1 MVAPGPLID
10 LVDVHKTLGTK
21 HILQGMTLQVN
32 RGETLVIIGRSG
44 IGKTVTL
51 KHMVGLLR
59 PDRGKVL
66 IEGRDISSYA
76 QEDLDRVRMKF
87 GFVWQNGALLN
98 SMSVGA
104 NVALPLR
111 EHENLPDDEIRRI
124 VREKLA
130 IVDLHDVEDMMPGIL
145 SGGMKKRVSLA
156 RAIVRS
162 PEFILYD
169 EPTAGLDPIMSNA
182 INELIVNMKTT
193 LGVTS
198 VVVTHD
204 MPSAFRIADRI
215 AMLRK
220 GRIIKIGTPA
230 EFLETD
236 DPVIKQF
243 VYGEEEGPDEATEV

>member
-1 MVAPGPLID
+1 MPETPLLD
-10 LVDVHKTLGTK
+10 MQDVHKTLGGK
-21 HILQGMTLQVN
+21 HILQGMTLQVH

-51 KHMVGLLR
+51 KHMVGLMR
-59 PDRGKVL
+59 PDRGKVF
-66 IEGRDISSYA
+66 IEGRDITTLRDR
-76 QEDLDRVRMKF
+76 DLDQIRMKF
-87 GFVWQNGALLN
+87 GMLFQNGALLN
-98 SMSVGA
+98 SLTVGE
-104 NVALPLR
+104 NVAMPLR
-111 EHENLPDDEIRRI
+111 EHERLPEEEVRRL

-130 IVDLHDVEDMMPGIL
+130 LVELHDVEDMMPGIL
-145 SGGMKKRVSLA
+145 SGGMKKRVGLA
-156 RAIVRS
+156 RAIVRN

-182 INELIVNMKTT
+182 INELIVNMKNT
-193 LGVTS
+193 LGVSS

-220 GRIIKIGTPA
+220 GRIIKVGTPA

-243 VYGEEEGPDEATEV
+243 VYGEEEGPDEPSE